1 MITLKTLDH
10 TPSLSELKVSYRR
23 GRSRKGRK
31 PAEKCVLHMPVEA
44 EEYLRTLWDRDTI
57 DLREEFVVL
66 CLDAS
71 LTVLG
76 WVRLHTGGLDSSPVD
91 PRLVFG
97 VALQTASAAIVVAHN
112 HPSGNVEPS
121 QQDEVL
127 TQRLAVG
134 AKLLGIRL
142 LDHLILGREGSF
154 SFASAGKLGG

>member
-1 MITLKTLDH
+1 MITLKTSDR
-10 TPSLSELKVSYRR
+10 TPHLAELKVTYKR
-23 GRSRKGRK
+23 GRRRRARGDDPPR
-31 PAEKCVLHMPVEA
+31 VLNSAARA
-44 EEYLRTLWDRDTI
+44 EEYLRAVWDEDTL

-71 LTVLG
+71 LSVIG

-91 PRLVFG
+91 PRLVFA

-121 QQDEVL
+121 EHDAAI
-127 TQRLAVG
+127 TRRLSQG

-142 LDHLILGREGSF
+142 LDHLILGRSSCY
-154 SFASAGKLGG
+154 SFADAGKLAE